1 KLTASMIDGADYLA
15 ARAAKRRD
23 EHNPSGP
30 IVAFSGGMEWH
41 DHEQLFERLDQIK
54 RRIPSMVLMTTAMN
68 KGADAIAA
76 SWAASR
82 EVKLVRMFLD
92 KRHGNRGGF
101 LRNDRIASLRPVE
114 AIVCEGSGVQIDFAR
129 KLRTAGVPLHVFR
142 KDGQAPVQPSQ
153 RSRRA

>member
-1 KLTASMIDGADYLA
+1 MPTIW
-15 ARAAKRRD
+15 R
-23 EHNPSGP
+23 
-30 IVAFSGGMEWH
+30 
-41 DHEQLFERLDQIK
+41 HEQLFERLDQIK

>member
-1 KLTASMIDGADYLA
+1 MHYSFYSQVAGGLLSDEFLGKPGEDVTLDTSSKRKYASD
-15 ARAAKRRD
+15 
-23 EHNPSGP
+23 P
-30 IVAFSGGMEWH
+30 
-41 DHEQLFERLDQIK
+41 
-54 RRIPSMVLMTTAMN
+54 
-68 KGADAIAA
+68 
-76 SWAASR
+76 
-82 EVKLVRMFLD
+82 LVRMFLD
-92 KRHGNRGGF
+92 KRHGNQGGF